1 MRTQLSSKLRF
12 DRKKKKKKTMFSFW
26 RDIGK
31 IVKVLASLV
40 AQLVKNP
47 LSMEGPQFDSWV
59 DSRKMLWRRE

>member
-1 MRTQLSSKLRF
+1 
-12 DRKKKKKKTMFSFW
+12 MFSFW

-59 DSRKMLWRRE
+59 DSSKMLWRRE

>member
-1 MRTQLSSKLRF
+1 
-12 DRKKKKKKTMFSFW
+12 MFSFW

-31 IVKVLASLV
+31 IVRVLASWV

-59 DSRKMLWRRE
+59 RKML